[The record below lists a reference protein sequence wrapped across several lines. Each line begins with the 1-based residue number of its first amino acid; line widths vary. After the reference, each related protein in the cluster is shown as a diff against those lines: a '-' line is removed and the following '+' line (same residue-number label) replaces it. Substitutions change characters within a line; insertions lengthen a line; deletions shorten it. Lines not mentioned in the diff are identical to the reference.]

1 MAEDWHGDP
10 PPEPRSFRL
19 ALVYL
24 WRAMRLK
31 CPVCGRSPIFIP
43 MWRTRSFM
51 DWFTPL
57 DGCPRCGFPYE
68 REPGYFLFSLFV
80 LNFGFVVSVAIASF
94 IVLEYYL
101 HVSTP
106 VLMIGA
112 CLPVPFVAVLI
123 ARHAKALFIA
133 VDHFFDPF
141 IREPVSDD
149 DSGRGPDDGDLRLDR
164 PPSGGGAPARH
175 RHEEEDELAQG
186 AADSS
191 RTAKDFAGAGRS

>member
-1 MAEDWHGDP
+1 
-10 PPEPRSFRL
+10 
-19 ALVYL
+19 
-24 WRAMRLK
+24 
-31 CPVCGRSPIFIP
+31 
-43 MWRTRSFM
+43 M

-112 CLPVPFVAVLI
+112 CLPVPFVAILI
-123 ARHAKALFIA
+123 ARHAKAVFIA

-149 DSGRGPDDGDLRLDR
+149 DSGRGGDDGDLRLDR

-175 RHEEEDELAQG
+175 RHDDDDSLAHG
-186 AADSS
+186 SADSG
-191 RTAKDFAGAGRS
+191 RTAKEPAGVGRS